1 MDMTIA
7 RNGLAAASRQFDAA
21 AFEIA
26 LAATQRPVPA
36 SAGLSPGAAGLDT
49 PLARADALLPN
60 ADADADLPRN
70 MVNLM
75 VASNAVLANLQTLR
89 RTDETMRTLFADR

>member
-7 RNGLAAASRQFDAA
+7 RNGLAAASRQFDSA

-26 LAATQRPVPA
+26 RAATQRPVPEP
-36 SAGLSPGAAGLDT
+36 AGISPGAAGLDT

-60 ADADADLPRN
+60 ADADLPRN

-75 VASNAVLANLQTLR
+75 VASNAVLANLQTLK
-89 RTDETMRTLFADR
+89 RTDEIMRTLFADR

>member
-1 MDMTIA
+1 MDMTIG

-26 LAATQRPVPA
+26 RASTQQPVQAPAA
-36 SAGLSPGAAGLDT
+36 LSHGAAGLDT
-49 PLARADALLPN
+49 PLASAAAMLPN
-60 ADADADLPRN
+60 ADADLPRN

-75 VASNAVLANLQTLR
+75 MASNAVLANLQTVK
-89 RTDETMRTLFADR
+89 RTDDTLRTLFADR

>member
-1 MDMTIA
+1 MDMTIG

-26 LAATQRPVPA
+26 RASTQQPVQAP
-36 SAGLSPGAAGLDT
+36 AGLSPGAAGLDT
-49 PLARADALLPN
+49 PLASAAAMLPN
-60 ADADADLPRN
+60 ADADLPRN

-75 VASNAVLANLQTLR
+75 MASNAVLANLQSIK
-89 RTDETMRTLFADR
+89 RTDDTLRTLFADR